1 MKYVQSFYPYPVTF
15 SSIGKAVPSKDAEG
29 EMKNIIEI
37 TDEDL
42 AKLEV
47 QEPMFRQLV
56 NQKKYRVLNHLP
68 DSYKP
73 ASYLVN
79 EARQEAAAAKAE
91 LEQLKAEMAA
101 EKPAAEKTAEKAE
114 PAKKP
119 AAKKAAK
126 K

>member
-15 SSIGKAVPSKDAEG
+15 SSIEKTVPSKDAEG
-29 EMKNIIEI
+29 ELKNIAEFTEDEI
-37 TDEDL
+37 S
-42 AKLEV
+42 KLEA

-79 EARQEAAAAKAE
+79 EARAAEEAAKAEAAAAKAE
-91 LEQLKAEMAA
+91 LEELKKA
-101 EKPAAEKTAEKAE
+101 TAPKETKKK
-114 PAKKP
+114 PAKK
-119 AAKKAAK
+119 AEEK
-126 K
+126 

>member
-15 SSIGKAVPSKDAEG
+15 SCIGKTVPSKDAEG
-29 EMKNIIEI
+29 ELKNIAEFTETEIE
-37 TDEDL
+37 
-42 AKLEV
+42 KLEA

-79 EARQEAAAAKAE
+79 EARAEADAAKKELEALKAE
-91 LEQLKAEMAA
+91 LAESSKPSKKKAKSA
-101 EKPAAEKTAEKAE
+101 KPAEDAE
-114 PAKKP
+114 
-119 AAKKAAK
+119 
-126 K
+126 